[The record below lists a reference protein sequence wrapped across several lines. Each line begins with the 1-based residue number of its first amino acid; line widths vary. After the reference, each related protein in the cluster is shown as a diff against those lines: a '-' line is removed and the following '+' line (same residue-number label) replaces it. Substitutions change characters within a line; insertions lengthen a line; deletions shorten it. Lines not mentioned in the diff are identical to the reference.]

1 MVCGLADSTVK
12 VFWLNEA
19 KVREHVGLINGNR
32 YVGTYGMKVQLISEM
47 LAGRGTSLQKTRQNL
62 FKQSLERGVL
72 DLRPD
77 LEESKVVREM
87 QECILTGH

>member
-1 MVCGLADSTVK
+1 
-12 VFWLNEA
+12 
-19 KVREHVGLINGNR
+19 
-32 YVGTYGMKVQLISEM
+32 M